1 MEREKRLDL
10 IKLLLKNN
18 KISTVREL
26 AEIMEEQYNLIF
38 SMTIVAKDL
47 QHLRVT
53 KVPNGSAPSYYVL
66 PEKNEANS
74 FREAF
79 KKYRDDSINSII
91 VKDSYILI
99 KTEPGFARTINYC
112 IDQMQLPHVLGTV
125 SGNDVIMMLMKS
137 NEEAEYVKYLLLK
150 P

>member
-1 MEREKRLDL
+1 MDKEKRLEL

-26 AEIMEEQYNLIF
+26 SEILEAQYNLIF
-38 SMTIVAKDL
+38 SMTTVAKDL
-47 QHLRVT
+47 QYLNVT
-53 KVPNGSAPSYYVL
+53 KVPNGTNQSYYVL
-66 PEKNEANS
+66 PEKNSAKS
-74 FREAF
+74 YREAF
-79 KKYRDDSINSII
+79 KKYRQDSVNSII

-125 SGNDVIMMLMKS
+125 SGNDVIMVLLKS
-137 NEEAEYVKYLLLK
+137 PEEAEYVKYLLLET
-150 P
+150 

>member
-1 MEREKRLDL
+1 MEKEKRLEL

-26 AEIMEEQYNLIF
+26 LEILEAQYNLIF
-38 SMTIVAKDL
+38 SMTTVAKDL
-47 QHLRVT
+47 QYLNVT
-53 KVPNGSAPSYYVL
+53 KVPNGADQSYYVL
-66 PEKNEANS
+66 PEKNSAKS
-74 FREAF
+74 YREAF
-79 KKYRDDSINSII
+79 KKYRQDSVNSII

-125 SGNDVIMMLMKS
+125 SGNDVIMVLLKS
-137 NEEAEYVKYLLLK
+137 PEEAEYVKYLLLEN
-150 P
+150 

>member
-1 MEREKRLDL
+1 M
-10 IKLLLKNN
+10 
-18 KISTVREL
+18 
-26 AEIMEEQYNLIF
+26 
-38 SMTIVAKDL
+38 
-47 QHLRVT
+47 
-53 KVPNGSAPSYYVL
+53 L

>member
-38 SMTIVAKDL
+38 SMTTVAKDL

-66 PEKNEANS
+66 PEKMKQT
-74 FREAF
+74 AF
-79 KKYRDDSINSII
+79 VKLSRNIAMI
-91 VKDSYILI
+91 VSTLLSL
-99 KTEPGFARTINYC
+99 KTAI
-112 IDQMQLPHVLGTV
+112 
-125 SGNDVIMMLMKS
+125 S
-137 NEEAEYVKYLLLK
+137 
-150 P
+150 